1 MPDSPRRRS
10 VVDVIL
16 PALLISLQL
25 SLFGPYTIYSGNEAE
40 FTASFSSLVRHLVVP
55 AALVFASLSLCGLA
69 LRGRWRQGYVALL
82 FALSIV
88 LWIQANLLVANYGP
102 LDGSSIDWSIQ
113 AWRTKYELALWIA
126 VPLLAVLA
134 AGRVAALAAFGS
146 GTLIALQTALLI
158 FSTLQADPD
167 SRPEWRGIPDA
178 VFEVSRT
185 RNAFHLVLDAFNSDV
200 FDEILEAE
208 RPVLDRQFSGFV
220 FFQDHAGAFPTTI
233 VSVPAMLS
241 GSVYRNSEPLPRYV
255 RGPFKD
261 GSLFGT
267 LRSSGYRVDS
277 ITEMPIDR
285 ESATNFFKVPRPYV
299 SKDAYTQFA
308 AWQLADLSLFRHAP
322 HVLRPWIFN
331 DQAWRLQ
338 NVFGRNPS
346 ADSTGR
352 RYHAANG
359 AVVLE
364 DFARRLQLATDEPV
378 YKFLH
383 VGIPHL
389 PVVVDADCRF
399 TGVIKYTRESFLGQ
413 ARCGVRRVAAFL
425 DRLRELGI
433 YDQSLIVITADHGNS
448 LAPRRF
454 VNDRAL
460 PDEPLSVTAGKSLPL
475 LLIKPPKAA
484 GPIRVSQ
491 APSTITDIPVTIA
504 DALGV
509 PNALPGE
516 PILKIPENTGR
527 VRAFA
532 AYDWENEDWRA
543 NYFDHLDVLEIRGRV
558 RDGNSWIL
566 RETLYAPG
574 SDESARNR
582 GLYELQR
589 SSRGVL
595 YRWGSPHVAL
605 HAPPNARG
613 FEVTFR
619 SIAPQPQTV
628 TIKHNGQ
635 TLETITLKDH
645 NWVTVRHALPKDNP
659 AANWVE
665 MFVDPPWRPKG
676 TLRYLG
682 VMTRDLK
689 WMP

>member
-1 MPDSPRRRS
+1 
-10 VVDVIL
+10 
-16 PALLISLQL
+16 
-25 SLFGPYTIYSGNEAE
+25 
-40 FTASFSSLVRHLVVP
+40 
-55 AALVFASLSLCGLA
+55 
-69 LRGRWRQGYVALL
+69 
-82 FALSIV
+82 
-88 LWIQANLLVANYGP
+88 
-102 LDGSSIDWSIQ
+102 
-113 AWRTKYELALWIA
+113 
-126 VPLLAVLA
+126 
-134 AGRVAALAAFGS
+134 
-146 GTLIALQTALLI
+146 
-158 FSTLQADPD
+158 
-167 SRPEWRGIPDA
+167 
-178 VFEVSRT
+178 
-185 RNAFHLVLDAFNSDV
+185 
-200 FDEILEAE
+200 
-208 RPVLDRQFSGFV
+208 
-220 FFQDHAGAFPTTI
+220 
-233 VSVPAMLS
+233 MLS

-261 GSLFGT
+261 GSLFAT
-267 LRSSGYRVDS
+267 LRSGGYRVDS

-425 DRLRELGI
+425 DRLRALGI

-475 LLIKPPKAA
+475 LLIKPPNAA

-509 PNALPGE
+509 PHALPGQ
-516 PILKIPENTGR
+516 PILKMPENTGR

-558 RDGNSWIL
+558 RDGNSWVL

-574 SDESARNR
+574 ADENARNR
-582 GLYELQR
+582 GLYEQQR

-605 HAPPNARG
+605 HAPPDARG

-635 TLETITLKDH
+635 TIETITLKDH
-645 NWVTVRHALPKDNP
+645 NWVTVRHALPAKDNS

-689 WMP
+689 WTP